1 MSFLGM
7 PPDVVSKI
15 FLSTAILGGA
25 VMCFFGLRLFKAVLC
40 LAGLVIGATV
50 AAYIGMRYALPAEQ
64 VPPFTYAGLIT
75 VMRAV
80 PEQTVVLVCAVVGG
94 IGGALLAGLVH
105 HAGVFLLGAW
115 LGQIV
120 AEFTMAGS
128 SDRSRIM
135 VLAILAL
142 IGGVLAMIMRK
153 TITIISTAVIGSC
166 GLMFGMYALLKRF
179 PAEEAVKG
187 LQRGGNDLYV
197 MLGCAG
203 VLAAIG
209 VYVQFTMAPEEKK
222 EEPVY
227 KKVKKSKHKK
237 GEE

>member
-1 MSFLGM
+1 M
-7 PPDVVSKI
+7 PPDVASKV
-15 FLSTAILGGA
+15 FLSTAIVGGA
-25 VMCFFGLRLFKAVLC
+25 VMCFFGVRLFKAVLC

-50 AAYIGMRYALPAEQ
+50 AAYVAMRYTLPAEQ
-64 VPPFTYAGLIT
+64 VPQFTYAGLIT
-75 VMRAV
+75 VMKAV
-80 PEQTVVLVCAVVGG
+80 PDQTVVLVCAIVGG

-105 HAGVFLLGAW
+105 HAGVFLLGVW

-128 SDRSRIM
+128 SDRARIM

-142 IGGVLAMIMRK
+142 IGGVLAMIMRQA
-153 TITIISTAVIGSC
+153 ITIISTAVIGSC

-179 PAEEAVKG
+179 SAEQAVRG
-187 LQRGGNDLYV
+187 LQQGGNDLFV
-197 MLGCAG
+197 LLGCAG

-209 VYVQFTMAPEEKK
+209 IYVQFTMAPDEKK
-222 EEPVY
+222 PEPVY
-227 KKVKKSKHKK
+227 KKVKKKKGK

>member
-7 PPDVVSKI
+7 SPEVASKV

-25 VMCFFGLRLFKAVLC
+25 VMCFFGVRLFKGVLC
-40 LAGLVIGATV
+40 LAGLTIGATV
-50 AAYIGMRYALPAEQ
+50 AAYVAMKYALPPEQ

-75 VMRAV
+75 VIQTV
-80 PEQTVVLVCAVVGG
+80 PDQTVVLVCAIVGG

-120 AEFTMAGS
+120 AEFATVGA

-142 IGGVLAMIMRK
+142 IGGVLAMVMRK
-153 TITIISTAVIGSC
+153 TITVLSTAVIGSC
-166 GLMFGMYALLKRF
+166 GLMFGMYALLKQF
-179 PAEEAVKG
+179 SPEQAVRG
-187 LQRGGNDLYV
+187 LQQSGNDLFV
-197 MLGCAG
+197 LLGCAA

-209 VYVQFTMAPEEKK
+209 GYVQFATAPKEKP

-227 KKVKKSKHKK
+227 KKVKKKK
-237 GEE
+237 EEE